1 MRRLLAFAVV
11 SLALALSA
19 GTAKAAAIT
28 GGTTVVTFNQTLV
41 DFVTDN
47 AITPSAVGTANLSLP
62 DITFPITGGS
72 FDTGLIEHDGS
83 GLSLARNLGGVDFV
97 LSLEN
102 FLIDTNAP
110 NISGV
115 VTLNGLPIG
124 GAPLPLFELA
134 PSGTVPGSLD
144 VAVSAT
150 AAAAITGL
158 LGAPILEGT
167 VIGTAVTSPVPLPA
181 AAWLFLSA
189 IAAVFGWRKLQS
201 RSGATA

>member
-1 MRRLLAFAVV
+1 MRRLLAFAVL
-11 SLALALSA
+11 SLVLAVSA

-28 GGTTVVTFNQTLV
+28 GGETVVTFNDTLV
-41 DFVTDN
+41 DFVTVN
-47 AITPSAVGTANLSLP
+47 EITPGAVGTADLTLP
-62 DITFPITGGS
+62 TITFPITGGD

-83 GLSLARNLGGVDFV
+83 GLSLTRNLGGLDFV

-102 FLIDTNAP
+102 FLIDTNVP

-124 GAPLPLFELA
+124 GGPLPLFELD

-144 VAVSAT
+144 VAVTAT

-167 VIGTAVTSPVPLPA
+167 VIATAVTSPVPLPA

-201 RSGATA
+201 RSNASA

>member
-1 MRRLLAFAVV
+1 M
-11 SLALALSA
+11 
-19 GTAKAAAIT
+19 
-28 GGTTVVTFNQTLV
+28 
-41 DFVTDN
+41 
-47 AITPSAVGTANLSLP
+47 
-62 DITFPITGGS
+62 
-72 FDTGLIEHDGS
+72 
-83 GLSLARNLGGVDFV
+83 
-97 LSLEN
+97 
-102 FLIDTNAP
+102 
-110 NISGV
+110 
-115 VTLNGLPIG
+115 NGLPIG

-144 VAVSAT
+144 VAVIAT